1 MSIFLYILTCLVT
14 IATSNAKNKPPGKTL
29 LSPRHTRKTAETFGI
44 SSTNSFLCN
53 ELKAFLSGELIQ
65 NYCNKHI
72 DNQNKLN

>member
-1 MSIFLYILTCLVT
+1 MLKINPLEKHFYLQDI
-14 IATSNAKNKPPGKTL
+14 
-29 LSPRHTRKTAETFGI
+29 TRKTAETFGI